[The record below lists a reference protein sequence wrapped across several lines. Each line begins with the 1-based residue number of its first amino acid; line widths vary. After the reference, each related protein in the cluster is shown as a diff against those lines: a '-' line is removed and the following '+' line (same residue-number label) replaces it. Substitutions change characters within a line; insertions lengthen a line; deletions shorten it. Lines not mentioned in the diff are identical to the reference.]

1 MSEEKDQ
8 EALDQ
13 MREQLEKSKEKLI
26 GDAAKPAEEQRRAPD
41 EVVPPPAIR

>member
-1 MSEEKDQ
+1 MSEQPDK

-13 MREQLEKSKEKLI
+13 MREQLEKAKEKLV
-26 GDAAKPAEEQRRAPD
+26 GDAAKPVEEQRRDPD